1 MKIDRTLCCV
11 LYRIRDIQ
19 PPRGV
24 FWVAQIE
31 YQTVIIM
38 AECSINAVRHNL
50 KELEVA
56 PREIRWKYIRRLVSR
71 LNLVVRK

>member
-1 MKIDRTLCCV
+1 MGSSPTLIAKIYETH
-11 LYRIRDIQ
+11 DIQ

-24 FWVAQIE
+24 FRVMLIE
-31 YQTVIIM
+31 YQTVIVM
-38 AECSINAVRHNL
+38 AECSINAVRHSL

-56 PREIRWKYIRRLVSR
+56 PNEIRWKYIKGLVSR

>member
-1 MKIDRTLCCV
+1 MGSSPTLIAKIYETH
-11 LYRIRDIQ
+11 DIQ

-24 FWVAQIE
+24 FRVMLIE
-31 YQTVIIM
+31 YQAVIVM
-38 AECSINAVRHNL
+38 AEYSINAVRHSL

-56 PREIRWKYIRRLVSR
+56 PNEIRWKYIRRLVSR